1 MQASDCPANLPPLN
15 DGSAAQPLFE
25 PRSLRGINTFD
36 RVSLDFEID
45 AGNLVAAVL
54 RTETCALAKFGK
66 TDVAA
71 AAEFQP
77 RSNQDRVNI
86 NTNLPFKLKQQV
98 DRA

>member
-1 MQASDCPANLPPLN
+1 MQPVLDKIVQNESF
-15 DGSAAQPLFE
+15 FE
-25 PRSLRGINTFD
+25 PRRPAAVLRVNGISLN
-36 RVSLDFEID
+36 FEID
-45 AGNLVAAVL
+45 AGNLVAALL
-54 RTETCALAKFGK
+54 RTETRALAKFGK

-86 NTNLPFKLKQQV
+86 NTSLPFKLEQQV